1 MPSSFSRHFAFP
13 HPLFTRQKPASG
25 VWWENSIYYLWWE
38 FLRRNSDYQTT
49 CENGGKG
56 EYAEL
61 YADFG
66 NVHEGTFREWWTKDD
81 RGARLF
87 AEPPLPLS
95 VKALTPDKIAALPKG
110 WDSGSLLVMIPLS
123 LPKRFIEKK
132 LGKLLARHHK
142 RKKGQKTYK
151 ESRAPYPI
159 GTTFRVASLKKL
171 LDLYDLHQLQPD
183 LKEWE
188 LAQKLRLGTTLNKD
202 ELEGERGR
210 ANPTAV
216 EKKKN
221 LSVAVSKK
229 LRDAKSIIKGVG
241 RGKFPAF
248 SKHK

>member
-1 MPSSFSRHFAFP
+1 MPSPLSRHFAFG
-13 HPLFTRQKPASG
+13 HPLFRQKKSELG
-25 VWWENSIYYLWWE
+25 VPWEDSIYHLWWE
-38 FLRRNSDYQTT
+38 FLRRHAGYKKT

-56 EYAEL
+56 EYAKL

-66 NVHEGTFREWWTKDD
+66 NVHEGTFREWWTKGD

-87 AEPPLPLS
+87 SEPPLT
-95 VKALTPDKIAALPKG
+95 VTTLTPDDIAALPKG
-110 WDSGSLLVMIPLS
+110 WNGGSLVVVIPLS

-132 LGKLLARHHK
+132 LAKLLARHHK
-142 RKKGQKTYK
+142 RKKGQRTYK
-151 ESRAPYPI
+151 ESRALYSI
-159 GTTFRVASLKKL
+159 ATQFRVASLKKL

-202 ELEGERGR
+202 ELEGGRGR

-216 EKKKN
+216 EKKQN

-241 RGKFPAF
+241 RGVFPAF
-248 SKHK
+248 SKRT